1 MKAVKTTLLAIN
13 KHDNS
18 ALIELVKQQKVKL
31 LYKME
36 RCQSEN
42 SKELMWFYNHF
53 LCHKALLVLAAL
65 NRQLEA

>member
-18 ALIELVKQQKVKL
+18 VLIELVKQQKVKL
-31 LYKME
+31 FYKVE

-42 SKELMWFYNHF
+42 SEELMRF
-53 LCHKALLVLAAL
+53 
-65 NRQLEA
+65 